1 MKRKRFS
8 EEQII
13 KALKSNQAGMKV
25 VDICRDLGIA
35 EQTFHRWRSKYNG
48 MEVAEAKRLRELE
61 ADNSK
66 LKKLLAESVM
76 QCETLKEVLSKKW

>member
-35 EQTFHRWRSKYNG
+35 EQTFYRWRSKYNG
-48 MEVAEAKRLRELE
+48 MEVGRSQTPARA
-61 ADNSK
+61 
-66 LKKLLAESVM
+66 
-76 QCETLKEVLSKKW
+76 